1 MKKKSNVIGKAACM
15 VLAMTIICGVLYTI
29 AVTGI
34 SQFFFHDKANG
45 SVIEIDGKKYG
56 CELLAQQFTGDEY
69 MWGKGYE
76 FICFYRSGWKCKNV
90 FWTLKF
96 KSRE

>member
-1 MKKKSNVIGKAACM
+1 M

-34 SQFFFHDKANG
+34 SQLFFHDKANG

-69 MWGKGYE
+69 MWGRVMNLSVFKDQDGNAILFSITQGYMNT
-76 FICFYRSGWKCKNV
+76 GTAKC
-90 FWTLKF
+90 
-96 KSRE
+96 